1 MVLDW
6 FNAQEAA
13 EIGTALADQFA
24 PETAAASARS
34 DNAAQGESARALGML
49 LRRADSEV
57 RQLRLNFYKKAKFAN
72 AFKWR
77 LIENGVKPVV
87 ANEVTQCLILH
98 LSQKTADSATERTL
112 AAAPANQLDSSRI
125 DIDALRTR
133 ANKVF
138 AAGDY
143 AQAVALF
150 GELAE
155 LDPRRPDV
163 LNTLGAALCRL
174 NRYQEAEQ
182 RYREAIEID
191 PVFPDALCNLATL
204 LQGDPQGAEEYL
216 RRALRVNP
224 KHPGARTKLGM
235 TLAFAGRLH
244 EAKAAFRKALKIAPN
259 DPDALLGLGQVAR
272 TEGRFDE
279 AESLTKRV
287 LTINPKNPIAW
298 AALNSTRMMTTADSN
313 WITGAEEMAGGGIPL
328 WEEAELRFAMGKYYD
343 DVEDFARAFQNYR
356 RANELLKSV
365 AKKYDVQAHSSFAD
379 DMIRVYSREAMAG
392 IGDGASA
399 SEKPVFVVGM
409 PRSGTSLAE
418 QIIASH
424 PAAKGAGEPDF
435 WLNAARTHQSQLR
448 QGILGEPTKK
458 KLAEEYLQVLE
469 RHCPGAQ
476 RVVDKTLINSDY
488 LGLIQSVLPRAR
500 IIRMR
505 RDPIDTC
512 LSCYF
517 QHFSTAMRFS
527 MDLNDLADYY
537 RIHQRLMN
545 HWCSALPAG
554 TILEVPYEELVVDQ
568 EAWTRKILDFLGL
581 EWDERCLSFHE
592 TQRSVNTA
600 SAWQVRQKIY
610 TRSSGRWRNYEKF
623 VGPLRGLKY

>member
-1 MVLDW
+1 MMRDW

-24 PETAAASARS
+24 PQTAPASARG
-34 DNAAQGESARALGML
+34 DNAALGKSTRALEVL
-49 LRRADSEV
+49 LRRADGEV

-77 LIENGVKPVV
+77 LIENGVKPEV
-87 ANEVTQCLILH
+87 ANEVTQYLILH
-98 LSQKTADSATERTL
+98 LSQKTPDTATGR
-112 AAAPANQLDSSRI
+112 AAAAANQPDSGR
-125 DIDALRTR
+125 IDALRTR
-133 ANKVF
+133 ANKAF

-143 AQAVALF
+143 AQAVAF
-150 GELAE
+150 YGELAE
-155 LDPRRPDV
+155 RDPHRPDI
-163 LNTLGAALCRL
+163 LNSLGVALMQL

-182 RYREAIEID
+182 HYREAIEID
-191 PVFPDALCNLATL
+191 PGFVEALCNLASV
-204 LQGDPQGAEEYL
+204 LQGDPQEAEEYV

-224 KHPGARTKLGM
+224 KHAGARTMLGR
-235 TLAFAGRLH
+235 TLAFTGRLH
-244 EAKAAFRKALKIAPN
+244 EARAAFRKALKIAPN
-259 DPDALLGLGQVAR
+259 EPDALLGLAQIAR

-287 LTINPKNPIAW
+287 LTTNPKNPIAW
-298 AALNSTRMMTTADSN
+298 AALNSTRKMTTADSD
-313 WITGAEEMAGGGIPL
+313 WLKGAEEIAGSGIQL
-328 WEEAELRFAMGKYYD
+328 WEEAELRFAIGKYFD
-343 DVEDFARAFQNYR
+343 DVEDFAQAFQNYR
-356 RANELLKSV
+356 RANELLKTV
-365 AKKYDVQAHSSFAD
+365 AQKYDTQAHSRFAD
-379 DMIRVYSREAMAG
+379 DMIRAYSQQAMAT
-392 IGDGASA
+392 IGGGGSA
-399 SEKPVFVVGM
+399 SMKPILVVGM

-424 PAAKGAGEPDF
+424 PTARGAGEPEF
-435 WLNAARTHQSQLR
+435 WLNAARAHHSEMR
-448 QGILGEPTKK
+448 QGILGEPARK
-458 KLAEEYLQVLE
+458 KLAEEYLRVLE

-488 LGLIQSVLPRAR
+488 LGFIHSVFPNAR

-537 RIHQRLMN
+537 RVNQRLMN

-592 TQRSVNTA
+592 TQRAVNTS
-600 SAWQVRQKIY
+600 SAWQVRQKMY
-610 TRSSGRWRNYEKF
+610 TQSSGRWRNYEKF
-623 VGPLRGLKY
+623 IGPLKGLKD